1 MINHIVFFKLKDR
14 SAESAQRT
22 KEVLMSM
29 QGKIP
34 QLLALEVGID
44 VLRSERSYDVALIS
58 KFASLSDLDAYQ
70 IHPVH
75 QEVIQYI
82 RKVGDGSVSVDYEF

>member
-22 KEVLMSM
+22 KEVLLSM

-58 KFASLSDLDAYQ
+58 KFSSLSDLDAYQ

-82 RKVGDGSVSVDYEF
+82 RMVGDGSVSVDYEF